1 MFYNL
6 GRNQEVSNEKSNYH
20 GLKQRYLC
28 FVIENPGIDSQELL
42 CLLNSDSR
50 TQALSAKSTFLNFL

>member
-6 GRNQEVSNEKSNYH
+6 GRSEKVSDKKLNYH

-42 CLLNSDSR
+42 CSLNSDSR
-50 TQALSAKSTFLNFL
+50 IQVFSAKSTFLNFL

>member
-6 GRNQEVSNEKSNYH
+6 GRNQKVSNEKSKYH

-28 FVIENPGIDSQELL
+28 FVREYPGIDSQELL

-50 TQALSAKSTFLNFL
+50 TQALSAKSIFLNFV